1 VKQLSVC
8 IILLLIVTFTL
19 TAEKYDV
26 VIQAQNDAVEDGQ
39 NYHPFWWGVG
49 GVATTVLPFVAL
61 AIIGDAIPVDARRAV
76 ALAAPV
82 FGGTSLTLIGYF
94 TGKAEVPDARIAEIQ
109 NEYDDSSLIQLY
121 ESEYEKALT
130 TIQRRKRGTY
140 ALIGFGVSVGVTG
153 LGFLVAVLM
162 K

>member
-1 VKQLSVC
+1 MKKIYVC
-8 IILLLIVTFTL
+8 LILTIFATL
-19 TAEKYDV
+19 TLAAERYDV
-26 VIQAQNDAVEDGQ
+26 VLQAQNDAVEDGQ

-61 AIIGDAIPVDARRAV
+61 AFIGDAIPVDARRAV

-82 FGGTSLTLIGYF
+82 LGGTSLTLIGYCS
-94 TGKAEVPDARIAEIQ
+94 GRAEVPDARIAEIQ
-109 NEYDDSSLIQLY
+109 NKYDDSSLMSLY
-121 ESEYEKALT
+121 KSEYEKTLAD
-130 TIQRRKRGTY
+130 IQRRKRGNY